1 MDNMKI
7 CVTCKKS
14 LSIDDFHKQS
24 KSVDG
29 LQHNCKACS
38 RSISKKYRRENTDLY
53 RPKWRK
59 SALNKVGFTPELFDS
74 MLESQGNV
82 CALCFTDNPGG
93 RWNSFF
99 ADHDHNT
106 GKARGVLCMQC
117 NTILGVI
124 ESKDKNWMIRARK
137 YLDNGGI

>member
-1 MDNMKI
+1 MKT
-7 CVTCKKS
+7 CGTCKEK
-14 LSIDDFHKQS
+14 LTIDNFHKQT

-29 LQHNCKACS
+29 FQHNCKKCS
-38 RSISKKYRRENTDLY
+38 VARSKKYRRENTDLY

-59 SALNKVGFTPELFDS
+59 TALDKVGFTPELFDS

-82 CALCFTDNPGG
+82 CAICFTDKPGG

-99 ADHDHNT
+99 ADHDHKT

-117 NTILGVI
+117 NTVLGVI
-124 ESKDKNWMIRARK
+124 ESKDKDWMTRAKK
-137 YLDNGGI
+137 YLENGGI